1 MQWDEGI
8 EGPALQIAA
17 CPHSPIRVQAGPGTG
32 KSFGLRRR
40 VAKHGKTGVRS
51 LP

>member
-8 EGPALQIAA
+8 EGPGLQIAA
-17 CPHSPIRVQAGPGTG
+17 CPHSPIRVQAWPGTG

-40 VAKHGKTGVRS
+40 VARDGKTGLRS